1 MKECVIEHDGV
12 LVMGGVVDAF
22 LDAFGAYRSRGVR
35 VLARHFGV
43 ETLNQG
49 REQAYP
55 VDKLLA
61 GMKELQEQFGRGFM
75 TRIGHSIYERA
86 VFPPNLDSF
95 AVALAAVDTAY
106 YMNHQNAE
114 GKIGHYR
121 WINEGAARGRM
132 VCDNPYPCA
141 FDMGIFA
148 GMAAQFGAGAKIT
161 HVEEQV
167 CRHGGAEQCTYLV
180 EW

>member
-1 MKECVIEHDGV
+1 MKECAIQHDGV

-22 LDAFGAYRSRGVR
+22 LDAFGAYRSRGLK
-35 VLARHFGV
+35 VLARHFGTNV
-43 ETLNQG
+43 DTMRGQT
-49 REQAYP
+49 YP
-55 VDKLLA
+55 VERLLL

-75 TRIGHSIYERA
+75 TRIGRAIYERA
-86 VFPPNLDSF
+86 EFPPNLDTF
-95 AVALAAVDTAY
+95 GVALAAVDTAY

-114 GKIGHYR
+114 GKIGHYG
-121 WINEGAARGRM
+121 WHSYGPTTGKM

-148 GMAAQFGAGAKIT
+148 GMAAQFKVDARIT
-161 HVEEQV
+161 HLDEPT
-167 CRHGGAEQCTYLV
+167 CRHTGSDTCTYLV